1 MDRPCRDASFTEI
14 VETPRQVL
22 TRTLAGRASHELYPM
37 NGAWRP
43 FEHGPRNCVARSLVM
58 TELRVVLACV
68 VRQFDFEPAYVS
80 GLS

>member
-1 MDRPCRDASFTEI
+1 
-14 VETPRQVL
+14 
-22 TRTLAGRASHELYPM
+22 M